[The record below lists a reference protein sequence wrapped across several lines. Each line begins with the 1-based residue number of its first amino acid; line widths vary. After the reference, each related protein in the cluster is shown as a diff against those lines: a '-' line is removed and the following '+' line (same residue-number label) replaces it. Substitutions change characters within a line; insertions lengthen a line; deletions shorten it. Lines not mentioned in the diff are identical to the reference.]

1 MQHTANKPRTQVKR
15 GRNRAV
21 EDKNIAYDI
30 IDDSILC
37 HVAQTRDGFPLVT
50 PTCHWRDGDKLFWHG
65 HAKAFNVT
73 GTQQTDI
80 CINISQLDGL
90 VLAKSAF
97 HHSVNY
103 RSLTLFGTPTLV
115 TDKMEKGQQLENFI
129 EKVSPGRWSHLRPI
143 TEKELMVT
151 AVAWLPIDEFSIKYR
166 AEGVK
171 DDKNDANWPVWS
183 GVLPIQNLLQIG
195 QSKEVGEY
203 SLPTLPHLFKHNIF
217 GI

>member
-103 RSLTLFGTPTLV
+103 RSATFFGQPTV
-115 TDKMEKGQQLENFI
+115 VECEHEKRRQLENFV
-129 EKVSPGRWSHLRPI
+129 EKISPGRWPKLRPI
-143 TEKELMVT
+143 NQKELMVT
-151 AVAWLPIDEFSIKYR
+151 AVAWIPLDEFSIKCR
-166 AEGVK
+166 SEGVN
-171 DDKNDANWPVWS
+171 DDESDVNWPVWS
-183 GVLPIQNLLQIG
+183 GVLPIQSQICNERAEQNEG
-195 QSKEVGEY
+195 YASPA
-203 SLPTLPHLFKHNIF
+203 LPRVFKHKVF
-217 GI
+217 GT